1 MRNYQLPLFLL
12 CVLLFCSSCNKT
24 SENKNFSPDLLAES
38 TDIVNYSTFVDSI
51 HYIPL
56 ETNDE
61 CLIGKIGDVII
72 TPQHIFVSDEQ
83 KQVIWIFNPKG
94 EYLNNISRQGNG
106 PEEYMHIL
114 QFEYDKQN
122 NQIAILDW
130 NKWILYYDLNGG
142 FIRRIKLDIDA
153 SDFKILPQGEG
164 YIISNAGDAKPEAGI
179 FLTDANGKTIKYLV
193 KRNPEQIISYNDD
206 MELLSYKDTIT
217 FISPNFENNIYHF
230 YNNQL
235 ELKYPFT
242 FHPLLKHTYKED
254 VSKQYLEDFLRNIYL
269 ENEKWIFI
277 IVWSSVN
284 DIRNFLYSKEKN
296 QYWIGKSIE
305 NDIDGVHRSGL
316 TTATENNQFVFI
328 CEDKENPDNNPSLQV
343 LHLK

>member
-1 MRNYQLPLFLL
+1 M
-12 CVLLFCSSCNKT
+12 
-24 SENKNFSPDLLAES
+24 
-38 TDIVNYSTFVDSI
+38 
-51 HYIPL
+51 
-56 ETNDE
+56 
-61 CLIGKIGDVII
+61 
-72 TPQHIFVSDEQ
+72 
-83 KQVIWIFNPKG
+83 
-94 EYLNNISRQGNG
+94 
-106 PEEYMHIL
+106 
-114 QFEYDKQN
+114 
-122 NQIAILDW
+122 
-130 NKWILYYDLNGG
+130 
-142 FIRRIKLDIDA
+142 
-153 SDFKILPQGEG
+153 
-164 YIISNAGDAKPEAGI
+164 
-179 FLTDANGKTIKYLV
+179 
-193 KRNPEQIISYNDD
+193 
-206 MELLSYKDTIT
+206 LSYKDTII

-254 VSKQYLEDFLRNIYL
+254 VSKQYLEDFLRTLYL